1 MANATATLNDR
12 NFTFELVAPE
22 KTAVAS
28 VEERVLLP
36 GELGD
41 FMVLAGHTPLL
52 AGLRPGV
59 VTVERERESTY
70 YFITGGIAD
79 VGNTHCMVLT
89 PHVTPLAKMDEDK
102 LAKDMA
108 ETEIALN
115 EVKDR
120 HEQEHLQEKLE
131 ILRLK
136 IEAIKQYGK

>member
-1 MANATATLNDR
+1 MMANATLNDR
-12 NFTFELVAPE
+12 QFTFELVAPE
-22 KTAVAS
+22 KVAVAS
-28 VEERVLLP
+28 SEERVLLP

-59 VTVERERESTY
+59 VTVERDAGKTY

-89 PHVTPLAKMDEDK
+89 PHVTPLDKMDEDK
-102 LAKDMA
+102 LAQEMA
-108 ETEIALN
+108 KTEIALN
-115 EVKDR
+115 EVKEK

-136 IEAIKQYGK
+136 IAAIKQYRNS